1 MEDKKVAEQLE
12 CDVRDLIRVRGIDPQ
27 RDPMKAHTLIGE
39 AISSYDIQ
47 SLHQDLPP
55 IRDVEAISKA
65 LFDRIVGFGPLQP
78 YLDDDTVE
86 EIWLNSPSL
95 VFVSRLGV
103 AELTNTILTQ
113 EQVEDLVERMLRTSG
128 RRLDLSSPFVD
139 ASLPTGERLH
149 VVIPDVTRKHWA
161 INIRKYIARAHST
174 SDLVQRGS
182 LTKDAAEFLNHAV
195 ESGMNVLV
203 SGATNS
209 GKTTMINALAGAI
222 PSAEHVVTCEEVFEL
237 NLLSRDIV
245 AMQTRSANLEGY
257 GEVGLRRLVKEALR
271 MRPDRL
277 IIGEVRGGEALDLLI
292 ALNSGIPGMATI
304 HANSAREAITKIC
317 TLPLLAG
324 ENITDRFVIPTA
336 ANAIDV
342 VVHLGHSRNG
352 KRFTQEIVYLSG
364 RVEGSII
371 ESSPLFVHDGHRLQ
385 RSTVPLPSLDR
396 VHSGINPL
404 REERPWAQL
413 QV

>member
-342 VVHLGHSRNG
+342 VFISVTPAMGSVSLRKSCTFLGG
-352 KRFTQEIVYLSG
+352 WKGLLSN
-364 RVEGSII
+364 
-371 ESSPLFVHDGHRLQ
+371 
-385 RSTVPLPSLDR
+385 PLPCLSMMVTGFNAALFR
-396 VHSGINPL
+396 YLP
-404 REERPWAQL
+404 
-413 QV
+413 